1 MLLDNLTW
9 GVVPDGFR
17 MLSDRCG
24 SRLIVRQDQEGVIDF
39 SICADAQRAENHVAY
54 RGRAELRVFCLPN
67 GERALIR
74 SYRHGGVFRAFT
86 GQMFF
91 TWPPRP
97 FRELTITEEL
107 RRRGILTVEV
117 YAACVRRIFG
127 PFYRGYLVTK
137 ELHGA
142 QDLWAAF
149 QSDFIYRAGLLPT
162 LKAVAVSL
170 RALHRHGV
178 YHWDLNLKNILV
190 RLEPTGVRG
199 YIIDFDKAK
208 LFLGD
213 LPPPMVKKNL
223 DRLLRSVCKL
233 DPERKYF
240 STAAWDGFVNFYHEV
255 SDA

>member
-1 MLLDNLTW
+1 MVMENLTW

-17 MLSDRCG
+17 TMSDRG
-24 SRLIVRQDQEGVIDF
+24 GNRLIVRQDQAGVIDF
-39 SICADAQRAENHVAY
+39 SICADAERTEKQVGY
-54 RGRAELRVFCLPN
+54 RGRAELRALCLPN

-74 SYRHGGVFRAFT
+74 SYQHGGFFRAFT

-117 YAACVRRIFG
+117 YAACVRRICG

-149 QSDFIYRAGLLPT
+149 QSDFVEQAGLMTT

-170 RALHRHGV
+170 RAMHRHGV
-178 YHWDLNLKNILV
+178 YHRDLNLKNILV
-190 RLEPTGVRG
+190 RLEPSGVKG

-208 LFLGD
+208 LFLGE
-213 LPPPMVKKNL
+213 LPHPLVKKNL

-240 STAAWDGFVNFYHEV
+240 SAAAWNGFVNFYYEV